1 MSQPQLQWYIIG
13 KNYQTR
19 GPFTTAYILKRC
31 LSGKYGQNTLCW
43 RDGMPE
49 WLPLMQID
57 IFQAEIETFKRLQGK
72 IHFYCRC
79 GNEIF
84 AGKALAGKTIGNCGK
99 CNQPLVV
106 PFVSQPHPD
115 LVSSQPPQ
123 PQHAPPLPRNAAP
136 PQINLDL
143 LQTPN
148 LPTDFTQPLPRK
160 QTHSW
165 LTKIPTGIYGLVIIC
180 FLLPF
185 IEGMPVAELSG
196 INLVTGTTIEQS
208 SQIDYEMQD
217 LFGDEFKDEQEE
229 AETDKKIE
237 SRTEAIIAFAA
248 AILALLLTRIPVSRW
263 IPAALGVLGFI
274 CLIWLKINLDQETK
288 QEGEG
293 ILEVTYLY
301 GYWLA
306 LLAFASACIAQGVL
320 IIAGV
325 EKKTLLPNL

>member
-1 MSQPQLQWYIIG
+1 M
-13 KNYQTR
+13 
-19 GPFTTAYILKRC
+19 
-31 LSGKYGQNTLCW
+31 
-43 RDGMPE
+43 
-49 WLPLMQID
+49 
-57 IFQAEIETFKRLQGK
+57 
-72 IHFYCRC
+72 
-79 GNEIF
+79 
-84 AGKALAGKTIGNCGK
+84 
-99 CNQPLVV
+99 
-106 PFVSQPHPD
+106 
-115 LVSSQPPQ
+115 
-123 PQHAPPLPRNAAP
+123 
-136 PQINLDL
+136 
-143 LQTPN
+143 
-148 LPTDFTQPLPRK
+148 
-160 QTHSW
+160 
-165 LTKIPTGIYGLVIIC
+165 
-180 FLLPF
+180 
-185 IEGMPVAELSG
+185 AELSG

-208 SQIDYEMQD
+208 SQIDDEMQD